1 MKKTLSTLK
10 KDYKVELVFI
20 DPEDDQKVLTLQTST
35 NAIQGVHLLSENFVL
50 QDLYNL
56 GIQELRNRPDKT
68 NYPSLQ
74 TPSCVLSSF
83 NF

>member
-1 MKKTLSTLK
+1 MKNTLSTLK
-10 KDYKVELVFI
+10 KDYKVELVFM

-35 NAIQGVHLLSENFVL
+35 NTIQDAYVLSENLVL

-56 GIQELRNRPDKT
+56 GIQELQNRPDKT

-74 TPSCVLSSF
+74 TPFEVLSSL
-83 NF
+83 NL

>member
-1 MKKTLSTLK
+1 MKPSLSTLK

-20 DPEDDQKVLTLQTST
+20 DPEDEQKVLTLQTST
-35 NAIQGVHLLSENFVL
+35 NTIQGVHLLSENFIL

-56 GIQELRNRPDKT
+56 GIQELQNQPDKT

-74 TPSCVLSSF
+74 TPFEVLSSL
-83 NF
+83 NL